1 MNLTA
6 SNTVEKIDHH
16 VILAL
21 LIHKFIMPQDSR
33 YPDPFTLHG
42 FLWFKE
48 ENKQLALSPEALL

>member
-6 SNTVEKIDHH
+6 SNTVEKIVHY
-16 VILAL
+16 ILAL

-48 ENKQLALSPEALL
+48 KNKQLALSPEALL